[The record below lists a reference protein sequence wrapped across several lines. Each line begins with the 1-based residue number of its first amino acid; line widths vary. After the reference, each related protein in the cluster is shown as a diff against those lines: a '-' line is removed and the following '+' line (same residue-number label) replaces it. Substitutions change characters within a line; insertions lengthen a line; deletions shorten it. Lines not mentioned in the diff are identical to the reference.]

1 MQLQAKQHLAG
12 AMSLSMT
19 SLRSFIWNSRS
30 RDWVGARLGKRAGV
44 VGVGGECS
52 VVFASE

>member
-1 MQLQAKQHLAG
+1 
-12 AMSLSMT
+12 MSLSMT